1 MLFAPFVVM
10 IMSSVGKFGATKVNK
25 KQAGLGGTIIKKYAV
40 TQFFIDW
47 LSRPV
52 LLLGLMLS
60 IPAFYLLLVGES
72 DNARV
77 FGHALYGLVALL
89 LILDTTFQWRLH
101 RLGKRRSGKLLLDIA
116 IIVGCAAS
124 AFPSAVH
131 WSVLEWLLRLALCTV
146 IFLRIAMIV
155 LLHIRPSHLIQ
166 VIVLALLMLTT
177 AGAGFYWLEP
187 NVQNYPDGVWLAF
200 TTIAT
205 VGYGDIV
212 PSTAAS
218 KVFAVFIVLLGYA
231 MFSIVTA
238 NIAALFVGEEEA
250 KFERDLHNDIR
261 ALHAEVAAL
270 REVLRLQTPHVLNTH
285 GTLGPDREVL

>member
-1 MLFAPFVVM
+1 MGNCYL
-10 IMSSVGKFGATKVNK
+10 ILRS
-25 KQAGLGGTIIKKYAV
+25 
-40 TQFFIDW
+40 
-47 LSRPV
+47 
-52 LLLGLMLS
+52 LLGV
-60 IPAFYLLLVGES
+60 YLV
-72 DNARV
+72 
-77 FGHALYGLVALL
+77 H
-89 LILDTTFQWRLH
+89 FQAQCI
-101 RLGKRRSGKLLLDIA
+101 GG
-116 IIVGCAAS
+116 G
-124 AFPSAVH
+124 
-131 WSVLEWLLRLALCTV
+131 LEWLLRLTLCAV

-212 PSTAAS
+212 ASTAAS

-238 NIAALFVGEEEA
+238 NIAALFVGEADA

-270 REVLRLQTPHVLNTH
+270 RKVLGTSAPHVLSDH
-285 GTLGPDREVL
+285 GEPVPKREVPKSFS